1 MYNNTLSWP
10 SLTSDIENIVAGSTW
25 VINNREKISAKEKKR
40 NNNDKVSKAIKGLE
54 SENEKEQQSAKQQQ
68 QQKESTNKGENNS
81 NKEQK
86 GKPSS
91 SNSRCVSSADG
102 ENCGGGD
109 VRRKIKIV
117 IIVMLGL
124 LEKGQACKL
133 LMKYKTTY

>member
-25 VINNREKISAKEKKR
+25 VINNREKISAIEKKR
-40 NNNDKVSKAIKGLE
+40 NNNDKVSKAIKRLE

-68 QQKESTNKGENNS
+68 QQKESNNKGENKS

-109 VRRKIKIV
+109 GGSQVGEPV
-117 IIVMLGL
+117 NIITPSPGNDGN
-124 LEKGQACKL
+124 KKDI
-133 LMKYKTTY
+133 Y